1 MPLPLDAT
9 TGLGDL
15 PPWDWTSTVF
25 TEWGV
30 NPWLFVLTVWV
41 AGLYLIGVWTLHQRG
56 DRWPLA
62 RTIGTLIAGTIPFL
76 SFFVEHKRTRQ
87 VKADFGV

>member
-1 MPLPLDAT
+1 MPPERWIGFAL
-9 TGLGDL
+9 
-15 PPWDWTSTVF
+15 V
-25 TEWGV
+25 
-30 NPWLFVLTVWV
+30 WLALLVLTFDLSIKV
-41 AGLYLIGVWTLHQRG
+41 
-56 DRWPLA
+56 RWPLA